1 MKKIQRLTQKE
12 TLKLNLRFIGTLSL
26 FLTICSFAFSQ
37 KIQIQGI
44 ITDNSSKTPI
54 PYAHVL
60 LKNQNRMIKGEVGA
74 ENGGYS
80 ISFAKDSINM
90 NDSLYFSC
98 IGYVGFAIS
107 AKKLNDTQTLD
118 VQLKPVVYQLSEF
131 VVKPTDFKRRAKS
144 LGYNRWNRC
153 FGKYFFGYGH
163 EIGLYFPN
171 NDSLNG
177 IISGARFYI
186 KDDGFPETKFRVNVY
201 NANANGSPGQP
212 ILLESVIVSATEGN
226 QWVVVDLS
234 KYQLEIPK
242 NGFFIAME
250 WLPESKNKAY
260 KKDWASK
267 SFNGQVLG
275 AVNKDIDEPSF
286 QWSRSLGG
294 DWMNP
299 KYKRFMVIRGIKVE
313 SYHFLEPAIGA
324 TLKLYKDND

>member
-1 MKKIQRLTQKE
+1 MKFTQG
-12 TLKLNLRFIGTLSL
+12 TILLILMIATNLS
-26 FLTICSFAFSQ
+26 FSQ
-37 KIQIQGI
+37 TIQLQGN
-44 ITDNSSKTPI
+44 ITETTTKKPI
-54 PYAHVL
+54 PFAHII
-60 LKNQNRMIKGEVGA
+60 LKSQNRMIKGEVGA
-74 ENGGYS
+74 ENGGYH

-107 AKKLNDTQTLD
+107 ATKLKDTQTLD
-118 VQLKPVVYQLSEF
+118 VQLEPVVYQLSEF

-144 LGYNRWNRC
+144 LGYNRWNNC
-153 FGKYFFGYGH
+153 FGKYFYSYGS
-163 EIGLYFPN
+163 EVALYFPN
-171 NDSLNG
+171 NDSLRG

-186 KDDGFPETKFRVNVY
+186 KEDGFPETKFRVNVY

-212 ILLESVIVSATEGN
+212 ILLESVIASATKGN

-260 KKDWASK
+260 KKDWAAK

-275 AVNKDIDEPSF
+275 GANKDIDEPSF

-294 DWMNP
+294 DWMHP
-299 KYKRFMVIRGIKVE
+299 RYERFRVVRGLKVE